1 MAQITGGPRSPV
13 GVLPPPRR
21 HPRPRALMPLA
32 LRNPGY
38 RRVWAGIAFLFFA
51 RWMEVAAFSWLA
63 VERTHDPFAI
73 AMVGFA
79 RITPFFLLGPLGG
92 FVADR
97 FNRRQIQIAARLGL
111 AGISAVAALLLWLD
125 ALELWHIY
133 ALGIL
138 SGVIMSLEVPAR
150 RAFTI
155 DVVGN
160 HAVTSGVVFDQ
171 LAVMSTLLI
180 GPNVAGL
187 LLPVL
192 PGAVIFAIIVV
203 LNALSAAVLPRAP
216 QRRVAT
222 VAREAIFS
230 SLRSGVNVVRRNRAL
245 AGALIAVGIT
255 NMFGFAFFPLIPYFA
270 KDVLNTGSAGLG
282 LLISAEAAGGV
293 IAVLL
298 IALVGNHFRHHG
310 RAIIGF
316 AAACH
321 LTGFGLA
328 FAPSLIGT
336 FGLLALAG
344 GFAAALSMMQ
354 ANLLM
359 IVTPPQA
366 RGRLVG
372 VEMVFG
378 GAYPLGSLLVGGL
391 AGVMTPFNAIVML
404 SAIGLALMV
413 AVALAMPALRARTP
427 AAPSTAGA
435 A

>member
-1 MAQITGGPRSPV
+1 MAQFTGAPRAPV
-13 GVLPPPRR
+13 GVPTLRSR
-21 HPRPRALMPLA
+21 HHRSRALMPLA
-32 LRNPGY
+32 LRNAGY
-38 RRVWAGIAFLFFA
+38 RRVWVGIAFLFFA
-51 RWMEVAAFSWLA
+51 RWMEVASFSWLA
-63 VERTHDPFAI
+63 VERTHNPFAI

-79 RITPFFLLGPLGG
+79 RIMPFFLLGPLGG
-92 FVADR
+92 LVADR
-97 FNRRQIQIAARLGL
+97 FNRRHIQIAARLSM
-111 AGISAVAALLLWLD
+111 AAISVAAAVLLWLD
-125 ALELWHIY
+125 AMQLWHIY
-133 ALGIL
+133 LFGVL

-160 HAVTSGVVFDQ
+160 HAVTSGVAFDQ

-187 LLPVL
+187 MLPVVH
-192 PGAVIFAIIVV
+192 GAIIFVIIG
-203 LNALSAAVLPRAP
+203 LLYTISALVLPRAP
-216 QRRVAT
+216 KRRMAVA
-222 VAREAIFS
+222 AREGVFS
-230 SLRSGVNVVRRNRAL
+230 SLRSGVNIVRKNRAL
-245 AGALIAVGIT
+245 AGALIAVGVT

-270 KDVLNTGSAGLG
+270 RDVLNTGSAGLG

-298 IALVGNHFRHHG
+298 IAQVGNHFRHHG
-310 RAIIGF
+310 RAIIAF
-316 AAACH
+316 AALCH
-321 LTGFGLA
+321 VTGFGLA

-391 AGVMTPFNAIVML
+391 AGAISPFVAIVML
-404 SAIGLALMV
+404 SAIGLAITL
-413 AVALAMPALRARTP
+413 AVGLAMPALRARTVAP
-427 AAPSTAGA
+427 SAAPA
-435 A
+435 